1 VGAFLNVHEGPQG
14 IGFRTRE
21 NEAGFA
27 IGMTTSN
34 EPGYYE
40 EGAFGIRIENVC
52 LTVEAPTQHHFNG
65 KKYCA
70 LETVTM
76 TPIKTSLI
84 ERGMLTEAERQW
96 VNNYHSEVRH
106 KLEPLMKD
114 LFPEAVQ
121 YLIDETVHI

>member
-1 VGAFLNVHEGPQG
+1 MGAYLNVHEGPQG
-14 IGFRTRE
+14 IGFRKRE

-40 EGAFGIRIENVC
+40 EGAFGIRIETVC
-52 LTVEAPTQHHFNG
+52 LTVEANTPNHFNG

-84 ERGMLTEAERQW
+84 DGEMLTNVEREW
-96 VNNYHSEVRH
+96 LNTYHTEVRQ
-106 KLEPLMKD
+106 KLEPLMRE

-121 YLIDETVHI
+121 YLIEETAHI